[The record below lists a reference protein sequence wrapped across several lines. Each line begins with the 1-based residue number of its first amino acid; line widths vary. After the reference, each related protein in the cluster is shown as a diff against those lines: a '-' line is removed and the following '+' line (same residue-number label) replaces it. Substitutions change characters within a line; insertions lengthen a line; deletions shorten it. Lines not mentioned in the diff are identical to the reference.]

1 MALEKKGVP
10 TAYITTDEFAFQASS
25 EARMLRMGQL
35 PIATVP
41 HPLVDNEPETVMKKA
56 AVVAGEIVKILTT
69 PAEPLG
75 EAYRNRYLQPPSRS
89 ARSQVIDCSGKCD
102 ID

>member
-10 TAYITTDEFAFQASS
+10 TAYVTTDEFAFQARR
-25 EARMLRMGQL
+25 EAQMLGMGQL

-41 HPLVDNEPETVMKKA
+41 HPLADNEPETVVKKA
-56 AVVAGEIVKILTT
+56 AVVAGEIVEILTT

-75 EAYRNRYLQPPSRS
+75 EAYRNRHLQPPS
-89 ARSQVIDCSGKCD
+89 SQVIDCGGKCD
-102 ID
+102 SD